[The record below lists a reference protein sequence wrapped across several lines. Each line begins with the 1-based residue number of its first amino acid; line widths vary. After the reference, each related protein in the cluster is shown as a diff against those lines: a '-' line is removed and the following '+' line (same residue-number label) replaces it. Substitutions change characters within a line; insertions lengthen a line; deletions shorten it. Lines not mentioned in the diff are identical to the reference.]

1 MPGNERI
8 TDRCAHIP
16 LQATEIKQNDL
27 HHDKGWT
34 IFHELAQCD
43 KDVRSGGLWTML
55 QKYFARAYTP
65 LLDAHNKT
73 ALDHAI
79 LQRDVAGVEFFC
91 TTLTTANS
99 LECAGS
105 VTNSLILL
113 ADNLPR
119 QIVKVITWL
128 DRTKLKERDPKS
140 ASTGS
145 FQTLRKILHLAKP
158 IEQRLTRASANAD
171 ASVVWDKVEDEDREK
186 NLFDCGAY
194 VPSLS

>member
-1 MPGNERI
+1 MFFSKPDI
-8 TDRCAHIP
+8 
-16 LQATEIKQNDL
+16 DL
-27 HHDKGWT
+27 PA
-34 IFHELAQCD
+34 I
-43 KDVRSGGLWTML
+43 
-55 QKYFARAYTP
+55 ARP
-65 LLDAHNKT
+65 SSKF
-73 ALDHAI
+73 LDHAI

-105 VTNSLILL
+105 VTNSLMLL
-113 ADNLPR
+113 ADHLPL
-119 QIVKVITWL
+119 QIVKVINWL

-171 ASVVWDKVEDEDREK
+171 ASVVWDKDKEFGAVEDKDREK

-194 VPSLS
+194 IPSLS

>member
-1 MPGNERI
+1 
-8 TDRCAHIP
+8 
-16 LQATEIKQNDL
+16 
-27 HHDKGWT
+27 
-34 IFHELAQCD
+34 
-43 KDVRSGGLWTML
+43 ML
-55 QKYFARAYTP
+55 QTYFARAYTP

-171 ASVVWDKVEDEDREK
+171 ASVVWDKDKEFGAVEDKDREK
-186 NLFDCGAY
+186 NLFDCSAY
-194 VPSLS
+194 VPSLSKCPRF